1 MDSWALNTREDIFK
15 YESTKTNKLIQICS
29 TFVEHVVKPVLLC
42 IVLYF
47 YCKKALINTI
57 DREPFFTGSPQITL
71 MPHVDL
77 FMGGF
82 SCHTET
88 ANALLENVVAQLDA
102 PHYYNITST

>member
-1 MDSWALNTREDIFK
+1 MNQQRP
-15 YESTKTNKLIQICS
+15 TNS
-29 TFVEHVVKPVLLC
+29 YRFVEHVVKPVLLQYKNTC

-71 MPHVDL
+71 TPHVDL

-88 ANALLENVVAQLDA
+88 ANALLENVVAQLEA
-102 PHYYNITST
+102 PIIIISHQRR